1 MSAIFRW
8 RTNLTHITS
17 RLTSLTSSSSHYH
30 LHSSPNPP
38 LLLAPHSPSLH
49 HRHPPVLGL
58 GFQERHKWDGNFDQ
72 IPAQVNCPRCSN
84 LMAVLFST
92 RPLSIT
98 GGETGLYQAL
108 NLCPNC
114 STAFYFRPVKLEP
127 LQGSFIEIGRVK
139 KGGDDDESG
148 GRVGARIWEKLR
160 SYGGDRA
167 EGGGGGEGKGKTAV
181 EVKGGG
187 VGSKCGGGGFGEGS
201 GWGGGKLGKDLPT
214 PKEMC
219 RRLDQFV
226 IGQER
231 AKKVLAVAV
240 YNHFKRISHASLC
253 KESGGVTS
261 DMGRVND
268 DGSDSVELEKSN
280 VLLMGPTGSGKTL
293 LAKTLARIVNVPF
306 VIADATSLTQ
316 AVYMSNGGAV
326 QAGYVGEDVES
337 ILHKLLLVAD
347 FDVEAAQ
354 QGIVYIDEVDKIT
367 KKVLQLFQFI
377 FIQPYLPLLKL
388 YFTQA
393 ESLNTGRDVSGEGVQ
408 QALLKMLEGTIV
420 NVPDNRA
427 RKHPRGDSI
436 QIDTK
441 DILFICGGAFV
452 DLEKTISERRQDS
465 SIGFGAPV
473 RTNMRIGG
481 LTNAVVTSSL
491 LESVESGDLV
501 AYGLI
506 PEFVGRFPVLV
517 SLSALNED
525 QLVEYCTIYT
535 GPHRTQKCSCKT
547 VQENVQHEQCNLLIF
562 STHKLNPFLLLD
574 LMFIEDDESHFLV
587 NYGILQ
593 VNLHFTKNALTLI
606 AKKAMAKNTGARGLR
621 TILENILT
629 EAMFEVPDAKSGNDT
644 IDAVVVDEEAVG
656 SVDTPGCGAK
666 VLHRNGLLEPP
677 CLCQTASMGPTG
689 FTVCHF
695 IFAAIPLRPPSPPSP
710 EVGTGQE
717 D

>member
-1 MSAIFRW
+1 MSAIFR
-8 RTNLTHITS
+8 RRINLTHITS
-17 RLTSLTSSSSHYH
+17 RLASLTSSSSHYH
-30 LHSSPNPP
+30 HHFSLNPP

-49 HRHPPVLGL
+49 HCHPPVLGL

-84 LMAVLFST
+84 LMTVLFST

-114 STAFYFRPVKLEP
+114 RTAFYFRPVKLEP

-139 KGGDDDESG
+139 RGGYDDESG

-160 SYGGDRA
+160 SHGGDRA
-167 EGGGGGEGKGKTAV
+167 EGDGGGEGKGKSVV
-181 EVKGGG
+181 EVKGSG
-187 VGSKCGGGGFGEGS
+187 VGSKCGGGGGFGEGS

-219 RRLDQFV
+219 RWLDQFV

-261 DMGRVND
+261 DVGRVND

-316 AVYMSNGGAV
+316 A
-326 QAGYVGEDVES
+326 GYVGEDVES

-367 KKVLQLFQFI
+367 KK
-377 FIQPYLPLLKL
+377 
-388 YFTQA
+388 A

-525 QLVEYCTIYT
+525 QLVEVLTEPKNALAKQY
-535 GPHRTQKCSCKT
+535 KKM
-547 VQENVQHEQCNLLIF
+547 F
-562 STHKLNPFLLLD
+562 SMN
-574 LMFIEDDESHFLV
+574 S
-587 NYGILQ
+587 
-593 VNLHFTKNALTLI
+593 VNLHFTENALRLI

-621 TILENILT
+621 AILENILT
-629 EAMFEVPDAKSGNDT
+629 EAMFQVPDAKSGNDT
-644 IDAVVVDEEAVG
+644 INAVVVDEEAVG

-666 VLHRNGLLEPP
+666 VLRRDGLLEP
-677 CLCQTASMGPTG
+677 CLCQTASMGPTVCFLAPQMG
-689 FTVCHF
+689 ESQPVPVKLTVT
-695 IFAAIPLRPPSPPSP
+695 PRPTS
-710 EVGTGQE
+710 EVYMDDLGHITNFVGYY
-717 D
+717 

>member
-525 QLVEYCTIYT
+525 QLVEVLTEPKNALAKQY
-535 GPHRTQKCSCKT
+535 KKM
-547 VQENVQHEQCNLLIF
+547 F
-562 STHKLNPFLLLD
+562 SMN
-574 LMFIEDDESHFLV
+574 S
-587 NYGILQ
+587 